1 MSNDPSKTTPAVDAM
16 REDWAV
22 VDPLMNG
29 TKGMRAAGTA
39 LLPKWPKEDAE
50 AYKARLSASTLL
62 PAYSETVASMTGRVF
77 AKPVTVSENV
87 PARIVELAEDIDQQ
101 GNNLQVWLQELFSIG
116 LSRGICFAL
125 VDYPRAAGIR
135 TPLA

>member
-39 LLPKWPKEDAE
+39 LLPKWPKEDVE

-62 PAYSETVASMTGRVF
+62 PAYSETVASMTGGC
-77 AKPVTVSENV
+77 S
-87 PARIVELAEDIDQQ
+87 
-101 GNNLQVWLQELFSIG
+101 
-116 LSRGICFAL
+116 LSRL
-125 VDYPRAAGIR
+125 
-135 TPLA
+135 PLARTCRPESLS